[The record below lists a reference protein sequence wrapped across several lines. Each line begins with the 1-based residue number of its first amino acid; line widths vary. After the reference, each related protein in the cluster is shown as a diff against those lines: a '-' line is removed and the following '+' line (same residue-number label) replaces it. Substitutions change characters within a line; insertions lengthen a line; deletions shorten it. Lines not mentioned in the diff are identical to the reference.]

1 MEQNSASWQHPVR
14 ARLKAGEAV
23 LGVTITTPSI
33 EAAALAATLGFHFLW
48 VEMEHS
54 PITLETLRNIVL
66 ATRALPAA
74 VFARVPVVELWT
86 AKRVMDQ
93 GVSGV
98 VFPFAS
104 SPELAQKAVS
114 ACRYPPH
121 GKRGSG
127 AGLATFTWP
136 DPQNYYDSADQNMFT
151 VGMIEEAAALEQIDE
166 IAATPGLDVLFI
178 GTSDLSFSL
187 GLRGRQNETQLREAI
202 AKIVAAGRKHG
213 KFLGRPAG
221 TPERVAE
228 FREQGFQFFQTQTE
242 LGLMRLGAKSLG
254 LAPVPLSIRT
264 LY

>member
-1 MEQNSASWQHPVR
+1 MEQNSVSWQHPVR
-14 ARLKAGEAV
+14 ARLKAGEVV

-98 VFPFAS
+98 IFPFGS

-121 GKRGSG
+121 GRRGSG

-136 DPQNYYDSADQNMFT
+136 DPHELLRFRRSEYVYGRHDRRSRSRRPNRRNRRYAGSRCTLHRHQRS
-151 VGMIEEAAALEQIDE
+151 VILPG
-166 IAATPGLDVLFI
+166 IAWP
-178 GTSDLSFSL
+178 
-187 GLRGRQNETQLREAI
+187 
-202 AKIVAAGRKHG
+202 
-213 KFLGRPAG
+213 
-221 TPERVAE
+221 PE
-228 FREQGFQFFQTQTE
+228 
-242 LGLMRLGAKSLG
+242 
-254 LAPVPLSIRT
+254 
-264 LY
+264 

>member
-1 MEQNSASWQHPVR
+1 MEQNSVSWQHPVR
-14 ARLKAGEAV
+14 ARLQAGEVV

-33 EAAALAATLGFHFLW
+33 EAAAQAATLGFHFLW

-98 VFPFAS
+98 VFPFGS

-121 GKRGSG
+121 GRRGSG

-151 VGMIEEAAALEQIDE
+151 VVMIEEAAAIEQIDE

-187 GLRGRQNETQLREAI
+187 GLRGRQNEPQLREAI

-221 TPERVAE
+221 GPEQIAE

-242 LGLMRLGAKSLG
+242 LGLMRLGAKALG
-254 LAPVPLSIRT
+254 LQPVPVSIRA

>member
-1 MEQNSASWQHPVR
+1 MGDGWKHPVR
-14 ARLKAGEAV
+14 ARLQAGEAV
-23 LGVTITTPSI
+23 IGVTITSPNI
-33 EAAALAATLGFHFLW
+33 EAAAVASTLGFDFLW

-54 PITLETLRNIVL
+54 PITLESLRAIVL

-74 VFARVPVVELWT
+74 VFARVPVIELWT

-98 VFPFAS
+98 IFPFAS
-104 SPELAQKAVS
+104 TVERARTAAA

-136 DPQNYYDSADQNMFT
+136 DQGDYYDSADENMMT
-151 VGMIEEAAALEQIDE
+151 IVVIEEATAVEHIDE
-166 IAATPGLDVLFI
+166 IAATPGIDVLFI

-187 GLRGRQNETQLREAI
+187 GLRGRQNEALLDENI
-202 AKIVAAGRKHG
+202 AKVVAAGRKHG

-221 TPERVAE
+221 SAELVAKY
-228 FREQGFQFFQTQTE
+228 REQGFQFFQSQTE
-242 LGLMRLGAKSLG
+242 LGLMRLGAKALG
-254 LAPVPLSIRT
+254 LKEVALKTRT